1 MTTPFVEQL
10 AELCRLQITRTKW
23 VIVPTHAIGRTLGE
37 RLVREGTNWMNLRSV
52 TLHEIATR
60 MGASSRAT

>member
-1 MTTPFVEQL
+1 MTTPFVDQL
-10 AELCRLQITRTKW
+10 AELCRSQVTRTKW